1 MALGALVHEDLA
13 LAAEA
18 GPAMHVAAA
27 LAAADPLRL
36 DLPPVV
42 SAQVTPEGLRALS
55 ALYLAARLE
64 EMGLLQAAEFL
75 VGQRASLRVP
85 SATAAKLDELARS
98 TAPGYPRE
106 QRARLFARLF
116 GLGPMAGAGAGAPG
130 AHSRFEPL
138 LAALC
143 SALVACGSRR
153 AGPTDGLHAA
163 VTRAGGDLAAAAG
176 LVYAGGVTLAVG
188 VINEQ
193 LRRAVDLISDAGI
206 GALVGTRGLWAT
218 LRALLGSGAPD
229 LRRLLDCGRHGQ
241 RLLRWL
247 ADAAPTIDAK
257 TAIGPQIP
265 QDAVVSA
272 DAWLAAC
279 GLRRPPAREG
289 WI

>member
-1 MALGALVHEDLA
+1 VALGALVHEDLA

-42 SAQVTPEGLRALS
+42 SPQVTPEALRSLA

-64 EMGLLQAAEFL
+64 EMGLLQVAEFL
-75 VGQRASLRVP
+75 VAQRASLRVP
-85 SATAAKLDELARS
+85 PATSAKLHGLAG
-98 TAPGYPRE
+98 TTVPAYPRD
-106 QRARLFARLF
+106 QRTQLFARLF
-116 GLGPMAGAGAGAPG
+116 GLGPMAGAGVPG

-143 SALVACGSRR
+143 SALVASGSRR
-153 AGPTDGLHAA
+153 AGPMDGPHAA
-163 VTRAGGDLAAAAG
+163 VARAGADLAAAAG
-176 LVYAGGVTLAVG
+176 LVHSGGATLAVG

-206 GALVGTRGLWAT
+206 GALCGTKGLWAT

-241 RLLRWL
+241 RVLRWL
-247 ADAAPTIDAK
+247 ADAVPTLDSK
-257 TAIGPQIP
+257 TAFGPHIP
-265 QDAVVSA
+265 QDVVVSA

-279 GLRRPPAREG
+279 GLRRPPTREG

>member
-1 MALGALVHEDLA
+1 VALGALIHEDLA

-18 GPAMHVAAA
+18 GPPMHAVVA
-27 LAAADPLRL
+27 LIAADPLRL

-42 SAQVTPEGLRALS
+42 SPQVTPEALRSVA

-64 EMGLLQAAEFL
+64 EMGLLRVAELL
-75 VGQRASLRVP
+75 VAQRASLRVP
-85 SATAAKLDELARS
+85 PATAAKLDALART
-98 TAPGYPRE
+98 TAPAYTQAE
-106 QRARLFARLF
+106 RARLFARLF
-116 GLGPMAGAGAGAPG
+116 GLGPMAGAGEPG
-130 AHSRFEPL
+130 VHSRFEPL

-153 AGPTDGLHAA
+153 AGPIDGTHAA
-163 VTRAGGDLAAAAG
+163 VASAGSELAAAAG
-176 LVYAGGVTLAVG
+176 LVHSAGATLAVG

-206 GALVGTRGLWAT
+206 GAVCGTKGLWAT

-241 RLLRWL
+241 RVLRWL
-247 ADAAPTIDAK
+247 ADAVPPLDSKPAT
-257 TAIGPQIP
+257 GPYVP
-265 QDAVVSA
+265 QDVVVSA
-272 DAWLAAC
+272 DAWLGAC
-279 GLRRPPAREG
+279 GLRRPPSREG